1 MKSVLT
7 LAVCISSKKYGAVIT
22 RYIESLAFNLLV
34 SCIYFSINFWKEL
47 YPWIFAAAENDSFDS
62 LKGKYVYIASRVGNK
77 HEIIGQNVLFTTG
90 SVIARIHTCSE

>member
-47 YPWIFAAAENDSFDS
+47 YPWIFAAGENDSFDS